1 MNPIN
6 TTVCFT
12 LKNSNTEN
20 EEECQWELTLFCA
33 VNQEIFAQSLS
44 WNTNCLHSFEGTSL
58 R

>member
-6 TTVCFT
+6 TTACFT

-44 WNTNCLHSFEGTSL
+44 
-58 R
+58 